1 MMYKYI
7 KQRNPD
13 ANITLYGMCGGSP
26 VACKVAKE
34 EKVKFFSDRS
44 FQTINDVVDVQI
56 DSSWYTFVVSL
67 LLFPL
72 RYIRYFYMNI
82 RGLNPK
88 QNVVM
93 EKIDPKNRDCH
104 AVMPSKHLKVRVH
117 DNMTKGTKV
126 SLHESSFIKK
136 ENKAFDTSF
145 IAICRLLLGEESS
158 GSTENVKKKD
168 MFEAVKVCRDIDH
181 NYVKLLEAILAW
193 HKDRKSFLDVD
204 DTRRS
209 DPHVLWPSKLKGRY
223 TKANPMWRLN
233 LLASTTAAELDIKNK
248 DLLVLAKYAN
258 PVALALPDN
267 IKMLDGFINNRQSS
281 CTIA

>member
-1 MMYKYI
+1 
-7 KQRNPD
+7 
-13 ANITLYGMCGGSP
+13 
-26 VACKVAKE
+26 
-34 EKVKFFSDRS
+34 
-44 FQTINDVVDVQI
+44 
-56 DSSWYTFVVSL
+56 
-67 LLFPL
+67 
-72 RYIRYFYMNI
+72 
-82 RGLNPK
+82 
-88 QNVVM
+88 
-93 EKIDPKNRDCH
+93 
-104 AVMPSKHLKVRVH
+104 
-117 DNMTKGTKV
+117 
-126 SLHESSFIKK
+126 
-136 ENKAFDTSF
+136 
-145 IAICRLLLGEESS
+145 
-158 GSTENVKKKD
+158 
-168 MFEAVKVCRDIDH
+168 MFEGVKVCRDIDH